1 MHKIT
6 KHIANVYDGDDF
18 EDLKHLAADGHQV
31 EIEKGGIFV
40 NGHNTLNRL
49 VVEYLDPLERE
60 SWWRMELDCP
70 VIQSVSQVRVARDA
84 REAYLDMVKEVRETD
99 PVMADELLRWPA
111 GFARVEERSLRRR
124 SSEK

>member
-1 MHKIT
+1 MTSVRIESQSCRTMSIT
-6 KHIANVYDGDDF
+6 AYWS
-18 EDLKHLAADGHQV
+18 
-31 EIEKGGIFV
+31 
-40 NGHNTLNRL
+40 RL
-49 VVEYLDPLERE
+49 FALTSITDYYPLERE